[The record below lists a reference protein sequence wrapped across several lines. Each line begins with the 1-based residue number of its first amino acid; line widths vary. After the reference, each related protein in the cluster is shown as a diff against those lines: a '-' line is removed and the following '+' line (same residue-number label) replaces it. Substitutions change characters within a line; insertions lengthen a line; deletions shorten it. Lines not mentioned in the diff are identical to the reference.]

1 MGACCVKIDMSRI
14 FLPIIKV
21 PSKHI
26 VRLTKFHK
34 LYIINYSY
42 ITEFYRLLIKYI
54 SFYVNSIHIHI
65 VCGQMRYVGN
75 DVIGTI
81 NR

>member
-1 MGACCVKIDMSRI
+1 MGACCVKTDMSRI

-21 PSKHI
+21 PSKHAPTHI
-26 VRLTKFHK
+26 VRITKFHK

-54 SFYVNSIHIHI
+54 YHFTLTLYIYI
-65 VCGQMRYVGN
+65 
-75 DVIGTI
+75 
-81 NR
+81 